1 MYIYFMCVGIFHAYV
16 LVLHMHAEEGTGSSG
31 TGSTDDG

>member
-1 MYIYFMCVGIFHAYV
+1 MHMGIFPAYV
-16 LVLHMHAEEGTGSSG
+16 LVLHIHVEEGTGSSG